1 MNRTSTLERWAPA
14 IVIAAAAWLALFP
27 ITSVDAYYHLAV
39 GKRILETGE
48 IPSRGV
54 GSATFGSEPWHDN
67 EWGFQVVAAALG
79 ETQRDGDGVLVLT
92 PRGRISLIGMR
103 AAFLAL
109 TLGFLSAA
117 LRRMGVSG
125 LGRSLALW
133 LLAFLTFG
141 NLFWDVRPQIVS
153 YAIFAAILW
162 LLEEDRAGRRFAVPA
177 ILAATALWANV
188 HAAFPVGV
196 VLVGVEAV
204 GSLWDGRRDRDARR
218 RAFRLLG
225 AAALMP
231 LAAALN
237 PHGFEQVT
245 HPLRYVFQPE
255 IHAGNAEWFPPDFR
269 RLPLLLGTLA
279 WAVVSWGRA
288 RPLRTAE
295 ILRIGVFF
303 ALLTTA
309 LRHLPFAALVLV
321 AAGARASGSAW
332 RLERIPRWAAAAAL
346 AIGIVAFSGAK
357 FVGPLPRFEERMVRP
372 MPERAVRFLV
382 REAVEGNGFNA
393 YRFGGFLMFRMYP
406 EERVFM
412 DGRNDLYGM
421 FRHRVYNPIL
431 FAEPGWE
438 ARLEDAVSRWD
449 LGWVLVDASDP
460 IAAGLAGRDGWIRGD
475 PPFPDGGPDAPVAL
489 FLRDTGANR
498 ERLLRWPGR

>member
-1 MNRTSTLERWAPA
+1 MDRISTLERWTPA
-14 IVIAAAAWLALFP
+14 MVIVAVAWLALFP

-79 ETQRDGDGVLVLT
+79 VTERDGDGVLVLT
-92 PRGRISLIGMR
+92 PRGRVSLILMR

-125 LGRSLALW
+125 LGRALALW
-133 LLAFLTFG
+133 LFAFLTFG

-177 ILAATALWANV
+177 ILGATALWANV

-204 GSLWDGRRDRDARR
+204 GSLWEARRDRDGRR
-218 RAFRLLG
+218 RAYRLLG

-237 PHGFEQVT
+237 PHGFAQVT
-245 HPLRYVFQPE
+245 HPLRYVLQPE
-255 IHAGNAEWFPPDFR
+255 IHAGNAEWFPPDFLH
-269 RLPLLLGTLA
+269 LPLLLGTLA

-288 RPLRTAE
+288 RPLRAAE

-321 AAGARASGSAW
+321 AAGARAAVSAW
-332 RLERIPRWAAAAAL
+332 RLDRIPRWGGAAAL
-346 AIGIVAFSGAK
+346 AIAIVAFSGAK
-357 FVGPLPRFEERMVRP
+357 FVGPLPRFEEGMVRP

-438 ARLEDAVSRWD
+438 ARFDEVVSRFG

-460 IAAGLAGRDGWIRGD
+460 IAAGLAGREGWIRGD
-475 PPFPDGGPDAPVAL
+475 PPFPDGRPEAPITL
-489 FLRDTGANR
+489 FLRDNEANR
-498 ERLLRWPGR
+498 ERLSRWPGR

>member
-1 MNRTSTLERWAPA
+1 LGRASTLERLAPA
-14 IVIAAAAWLALFP
+14 IVIAATAWLALFP
-27 ITSVDAYYHLAV
+27 IKSVDAYYHLAV
-39 GKRILETGE
+39 GKWILETGE

-67 EWGFQVVAAALG
+67 EWGFQVFAAALG
-79 ETQRDGDGVLVLT
+79 KTERDRDGVLVLT
-92 PRGRISLIGMR
+92 RRGRISLILMR
-103 AAFLAL
+103 AAFCAL
-109 TLGFLSAA
+109 TLGSLSAA

-125 LGRSLALW
+125 LARALALW

-196 VLVGVEAV
+196 VLVGAEAI

-218 RAFRLLG
+218 RGLRLLG

-279 WAVVSWGRA
+279 WAIVSWGRA
-288 RPLRTAE
+288 RPLRAAE
-295 ILRIGVFF
+295 ILRIAVFL
-303 ALLTTA
+303 ALSTTA
-309 LRHLPFAALVLV
+309 LRHLPFAAMVFV
-321 AAGARASGSAW
+321 SAGARAAASAW
-332 RLERIPRWAAAAAL
+332 RFDRVPRWGGAGAL
-346 AIGIVAFSGAK
+346 AIAIVALSGSK
-357 FVGPLPRFEERMVRP
+357 FVGPFPRFEESMVRP

-438 ARLEDAVSRWD
+438 KRLDEAVARFDI
-449 LGWVLVDASDP
+449 GWILVDAADP
-460 IAAGLAGRDGWIRGD
+460 LAVGLAGRAGWIRGE
-475 PPFPDGGPDAPVAL
+475 PPSTDGSPDAPITL
-489 FLRDTGANR
+489 FLRDSEANR
-498 ERLLRWPGR
+498 ERLSRWPGR